1 MFLEVLP
8 VLCVFASFVFG
19 HLYEVTIDSFEP
31 DPEIGDTYISIST
44 VRVTRKDRNSFSIQG
59 NFETHHNWG
68 NENLGIVEVRG
79 KNGKGPTL
87 VSVMNQF
94 CDIYNSDLAFVKTAI
109 EASNLP
115 PQGTCPMPKG
125 NYTIYG
131 FELQEKDL
139 PMMIPKDQYE
149 VSARLMNPDGVA
161 MVGYKI
167 KLTVS

>member
-1 MFLEVLP
+1 M
-8 VLCVFASFVFG
+8 
-19 HLYEVTIDSFEP
+19 
-31 DPEIGDTYISIST
+31 
-44 VRVTRKDRNSFSIQG
+44 
-59 NFETHHNWG
+59 
-68 NENLGIVEVRG
+68 RG
-79 KNGKGPTL
+79 KNGKGSTL

-109 EASNLP
+109 KASNLP